1 MKQFSNIF
9 IGTAI
14 NQQGPLAEHA
24 NSSPSNTTTLTTT
37 SELSRYFY
45 HKYYQSS
52 RLTKHT
58 LIKFHKRKR

>member
-24 NSSPSNTTTLTTT
+24 NSSPGSNSTTLTMT
-37 SELSRYFY
+37 SELSR
-45 HKYYQSS
+45 
-52 RLTKHT
+52 
-58 LIKFHKRKR
+58 